1 MTGIKEIIQDSLF
14 GREVLVQNI
23 APHWNGRIG
32 RCIRWVH
39 DSWYIV
45 RVDKTELVLDESR
58 SEFTLV

>member
-1 MTGIKEIIQDSLF
+1 MTGENNPIYQLPC
-14 GREVLVQNI
+14 GRSVKIQNI
-23 APHWNGRIG
+23 APCWNGRIG

-45 RVDKTELVLDESR
+45 KVDTTELVLDESR